1 MRLSS
6 CAGNVAIA
14 CAGEMKQNG
23 VMAGKISIT
32 LFSDVLCIWAHIAQ
46 ARVDEVETR
55 FGDSISIDH
64 RFCSVFGD
72 TEHKM
77 SSAWGDKGAYQGF
90 ASHLREVADNH
101 QHVSLHPACWNEC
114 RPLSSTPAHL
124 ALKCVQQIAPE
135 KFKTA
140 LVALR
145 IAFFTHGRDI
155 SANQVIEDVLDSCG
169 IPLPGVHQL
178 LNSGRAHALLDA
190 DYREKEAL
198 HVQGSPT
205 FILNDGRQKLYG
217 NVGYGVIEANI
228 EELLKSP
235 SAGSASWC

>member
-1 MRLSS
+1 
-6 CAGNVAIA
+6 
-14 CAGEMKQNG
+14 MKQNV
-23 VMAGKISIT
+23 VMAGEISIV

-46 ARVDEVETR
+46 ARVDEVQKQ

-72 TEHKM
+72 TEHKI
-77 SSAWGDKGAYQGF
+77 STVWGDKGAYAGF
-90 ASHLREVADNH
+90 ASHLREVADSH
-101 QHVSLHPACWNEC
+101 QHIALHEACWNEC

-124 ALKCVQQIAPE
+124 ALKCVQQIAPD
-135 KFKTA
+135 KLPTA

-145 IAFFTHGRDI
+145 KAFFTDGRDI
-155 SANQVIEDVLDSCG
+155 SAHNVIEDVLEASG
-169 IPLPGVHQL
+169 VALPAVRQL
-178 LNSGRAHALLDA
+178 LSSGRAHALLDA
-190 DYREKEAL
+190 DHREKEAW